1 VPQDIQRAATEIGI
15 YIACTPVMIDGRIE
29 LLQY

>member
-1 VPQDIQRAATEIGI
+1 MPQDIKRATTEIGI
-15 YIACTPVMIDGRIE
+15 YIACTLVIIDGRIE